1 MQAKLL
7 LDLQQKVAITSENVL
22 WVNGRLRRNGFFLL
36 PECLNTFSSFPLS
49 SEAHFRGLKLA
60 VFMAGSPHIQY
71 TEEPSIQHYN
81 TEQKLLF
88 SIVSSGRWV

>member
-1 MQAKLL
+1 MGEWYTEK
-7 LDLQQKVAITSENVL
+7 KWI
-22 WVNGRLRRNGFFLL
+22 
-36 PECLNTFSSFPLS
+36 FSSSIVSEYIFLFSTLS